1 MILTPEQENILE
13 GKQGKT
19 KQKAIRL
26 LIDLGKAAKANR
38 LVPVTSAHVSGV
50 SPLTGGDGLIKFL
63 EDLVSDSD
71 GTAVVETSLNSAGC
85 DRNRFEEIDIPVKD
99 YVEKQQM
106 ILDSYE
112 KLGIELSLSCTPYDN
127 ILEKGNASWAES
139 NAVCFANSYSEL
151 RTNRESGLS
160 ALATSLSGYTPEYG
174 LLLDENRIPNIKI
187 NVLCELNEPV
197 DYSILG
203 DWIGKQIDPKWK
215 LEFGPIPHI
224 HGIKEFDLESKK
236 ALTAASANYG
246 SALLFVDSFTRDP
259 DKTNYQAEIDFDYQD
274 LQKRYSELAPKT
286 KVDLVTIGCPQASIE
301 EIERTAELID
311 GKEIPDKRLWVFT
324 SGINFDKAK
333 KEGYVDIIESAGGM
347 VLRETCPEVV
357 HYNHDKVKH
366 ILTNSMKAEH
376 YLKSGLNSINT
387 SVSRLSECIKFAENK
402 DLVTGKT
409 IKSVKSKNKTL
420 ITNKTLKTGPL
431 EISGKGLES
440 QSEWEITGEAL
451 VTDVPITFLG
461 FVNRETGT
469 IEEEG
474 HPLDGISMAN
484 KILIFPK
491 GSGSTVAPYVLL
503 GLFYNGN
510 GPKAIINTDLDQQ
523 TIPACSLLAVPYAH
537 SFEDNPCIEIN
548 SGDKINLALKD
559 DNVSLRIIDRNG
571 H

>member
-19 KQKAIRL
+19 RQKAIRL
-26 LIDLGKAAKANR
+26 LVDLGKAAKANR

-85 DRNRFEEIDIPVKD
+85 DRNRFEEMDIPVKD

-106 ILDSYE
+106 ILDAYE

-127 ILEKGNASWAES
+127 ILERGNASWAES

-203 DWIGKQIDPKWK
+203 DWIGKQIDPRWK

-224 HGIKEFDLESKK
+224 HGIKEFDFESKK

-246 SALLFVDSFTRDP
+246 SALLFVDSFTKNP
-259 DKTNYQAEIDFDYQD
+259 DKTNYQAEIDFNYED

-301 EIERTAELID
+301 EIERTAELVD

-324 SGINFDKAK
+324 SAINFDKAK

-409 IKSVKSKNKTL
+409 VKSIKTKNKTL

-431 EISGKGLES
+431 ESSGKGLES

-537 SFEDNPCIEIN
+537 SFEDNPCLEIN

>member
-19 KQKAIRL
+19 RQKAIRL

-85 DRNRFEEIDIPVKD
+85 DRNRFEEMDIPVKD

-106 ILDSYE
+106 ILDAYE
-112 KLGIELSLSCTPYDN
+112 KLGIKLSLSCTPYDN

-215 LEFGPIPHI
+215 FEFGPIPHI
-224 HGIKEFDLESKK
+224 HGIKELDFESKK

-246 SALLFVDSFTRDP
+246 SALLFVDSFTKNP
-259 DKTNYQAEIDFDYQD
+259 DKTNYQAEIDFNYED

-301 EIERTAELID
+301 EIERTAELVD
-311 GKEIPDKRLWVFT
+311 GKKIPEKRLWVFT
-324 SGINFDKAK
+324 SAINFDKAK

-409 IKSVKSKNKTL
+409 VKSIKTKNKTL

-431 EISGKGLES
+431 ESSGKGLES

-451 VTDVPITFLG
+451 VTDLPNTFC
-461 FVNRETGT
+461 
-469 IEEEG
+469 
-474 HPLDGISMAN
+474 
-484 KILIFPK
+484 
-491 GSGSTVAPYVLL
+491 LL
-503 GLFYNGN
+503 YTS
-510 GPKAIINTDLDQQ
+510 PSQRD
-523 TIPACSLLAVPYAH
+523 
-537 SFEDNPCIEIN
+537 
-548 SGDKINLALKD
+548 
-559 DNVSLRIIDRNG
+559 
-571 H
+571 

>member
-19 KQKAIRL
+19 RQKAIRL

-85 DRNRFEEIDIPVKD
+85 DRNRFEEMDIPVKD

-106 ILDSYE
+106 ILDAYE

-127 ILEKGNASWAES
+127 ILERGNASWAES

-203 DWIGKQIDPKWK
+203 DWIGKQIDPRWK

-224 HGIKEFDLESKK
+224 HGIKEFDFESKK

-246 SALLFVDSFTRDP
+246 SALLFVDSFTKNP
-259 DKTNYQAEIDFDYQD
+259 DKTNYQAEIDFNYED

-301 EIERTAELID
+301 EIERTAELVD

-324 SGINFDKAK
+324 SAINFDKAK

-409 IKSVKSKNKTL
+409 VKSIKTKNKTL

-431 EISGKGLES
+431 ESSGKGLES

-474 HPLDGISMAN
+474 HPLDGMSMAN

-537 SFEDNPCIEIN
+537 SFEDNPCLEIN

>member
-1 MILTPEQENILE
+1 MRLTPEQEEILE

-19 KQKAIRL
+19 RQKAIRL
-26 LIDLGKAAKANR
+26 LIDLGKAAKAER

-50 SPLTGGDGLIKFL
+50 SPLTGGKGLIKFL

-85 DRNRFEEIDIPVKD
+85 DRNKFEEMDIPVKD

-106 ILDSYE
+106 ILDAYE

-127 ILEKGNASWAES
+127 ILVEGNASWAES

-160 ALATSLSGYTPEYG
+160 ALATSLSGFTPEYG

-203 DWIGKQIDPKWK
+203 DWIGKQISPNWK

-224 HGIKEFDLESKK
+224 FGVKSFDFESKK

-246 SALLFVDSFTRDP
+246 SALLFVDSFTREP
-259 DKTNYQAEIDFDYQD
+259 NVTNYQAEINFEYSD
-274 LQKRYSELAPKT
+274 LQKRYDELAPKT

-301 EIERTAELID
+301 EIERTAELVK
-311 GKEIPDKRLWVFT
+311 GKKIPEKRLWVFT
-324 SGINFDKAK
+324 SSLNFDKAK
-333 KEGYVDIIESAGGM
+333 NKGYVETIEEAGGV

-357 HYNHDKVKH
+357 HYNHEKVKH

-387 SVSRLSECIKFAENK
+387 SVSRLSECINYAENK
-402 DLVTGKT
+402 NLITDKT
-409 IKSVKSKNKTL
+409 IKHKKTTSKTL
-420 ITNKTLKTGPL
+420 KTNKTLKTGPL
-431 EISGKGLES
+431 EISGKGLDS
-440 QSEWEITGEAL
+440 QNDWEVSGEAL

-461 FVNRETGT
+461 FVNRDTGT

-474 HPLDGISMAN
+474 HPLDGLSMAN

-537 SFEDNPCIEIN
+537 SFDENPCTEIN
-548 SGDKINLALKD
+548 SGDRINLSLKG
-559 DNVSLRIIDRNG
+559 NTISLKVLTRNG
-571 H
+571 N

>member
-1 MILTPEQENILE
+1 MRLTPEQENILE

-19 KQKAIRL
+19 RQKAIRL
-26 LIDLGKAAKANR
+26 LIDLGKAANAEK

-50 SPLTGGDGLIKFL
+50 SPLTGGDGLIQFL

-71 GTAVVETSLNSAGC
+71 GTAVVDTTLNSAGC
-85 DRNRFEEIDIPVKD
+85 DRSRFEEMDIPAKD

-106 ILDSYE
+106 ILDAYE

-139 NAVCFANSYSEL
+139 NAVCFANSYSKL

-160 ALATSLSGYTPEYG
+160 ALATSLSGFTPEYG
-174 LLLDENRIPNIKI
+174 LLLDENRVPNIKV

-215 LEFGPIPHI
+215 LDFGPIPHI
-224 HGIKEFDLESKK
+224 YGIDKFDFESKK

-246 SALLFVDSFTRDP
+246 SALLFVDSFTKEPSDT
-259 DKTNYQAEIDFDYQD
+259 KYQAEINFDYSD
-274 LQKRYSELAPKT
+274 LEERYEDLAPKT
-286 KVDLVTIGCPQASIE
+286 EVDLVTIGCPQASIE
-301 EIERTAELID
+301 EIERTAGFVK
-311 GKEIPDKRLWVFT
+311 GKQIPGKRLWVFT
-324 SGINFDKAK
+324 SSVNFDEANEK
-333 KEGYVDIIESAGGM
+333 GYVETIEKAGGM

-357 HYNHDKVKH
+357 HYNHKKVKH

-387 SVSRLSECIKFAENK
+387 SVSRLSECIKHAENK
-402 DLVTGKT
+402 E
-409 IKSVKSKNKTL
+409 L
-420 ITNKTLKTGPL
+420 ITRKTVKEIKIKTKNLVSNKILKTDIL
-431 EISGKGLES
+431 EISGKALES
-440 QSEWEITGEAL
+440 QREWNINGEAL

-474 HPLDGISMAN
+474 HPLDGVSMAN

-537 SFEDNPCIEIN
+537 SFEKNPCTEIN
-548 SGDKINLALKD
+548 SKDKINLTLK
-559 DNVSLRIIDRNG
+559 NG
-571 H
+571 RVTLGIVKRHEY

>member
-19 KQKAIRL
+19 RQKAIRL

-85 DRNRFEEIDIPVKD
+85 DRNRFEEMDIPVKD

-106 ILDSYE
+106 ILDAYE

-127 ILEKGNASWAES
+127 ILERGNASWAES

-203 DWIGKQIDPKWK
+203 DWIGKQIDPRWK

-224 HGIKEFDLESKK
+224 HGIKEFDFESKK

-246 SALLFVDSFTRDP
+246 SALLFVDSFTKNP
-259 DKTNYQAEIDFDYQD
+259 DKTNYQAEIDFNYED

-301 EIERTAELID
+301 EIERTAELVD
-311 GKEIPDKRLWVFT
+311 GKEIPEKRLWVFT
-324 SGINFDKAK
+324 SAINFDKAK

-409 IKSVKSKNKTL
+409 VKSIKTKNKTL

-431 EISGKGLES
+431 ESSGKGLES

-559 DNVSLRIIDRNG
+559 KNVSLRIINRNEY
-571 H
+571 

>member
-1 MILTPEQENILE
+1 MRLTPEQEKILE

-19 KQKAIRL
+19 RQKAIRL
-26 LIDLGKAAKANR
+26 LIDLGKAANAEK

-50 SPLTGGDGLIKFL
+50 SPLTGGDGLIQFL

-71 GTAVVETSLNSAGC
+71 GTAVVDTTLNSAGC
-85 DRNRFEEIDIPVKD
+85 DRSRFEEMDIPAKD

-106 ILDSYE
+106 ILDAYE

-139 NAVCFANSYSEL
+139 NAVCFANSYSKL

-160 ALATSLSGYTPEYG
+160 ALATSLSGFTPEYG
-174 LLLDENRIPNIKI
+174 LLLDENRVPNIKV

-215 LEFGPIPHI
+215 LDFGPIPHI
-224 HGIKEFDLESKK
+224 YGIDKFDFESKK

-246 SALLFVDSFTRDP
+246 SALLFVDSFTKEPSDT
-259 DKTNYQAEIDFDYQD
+259 KYQAEINFDYSD
-274 LQKRYSELAPKT
+274 LEERYEDLAPKT
-286 KVDLVTIGCPQASIE
+286 EVDLVTIGCPQASIE
-301 EIERTAELID
+301 EIERTAGFVK
-311 GKEIPDKRLWVFT
+311 GKRIPGKRLWVFT
-324 SGINFDKAK
+324 SSVNFDEANEK
-333 KEGYVDIIESAGGM
+333 GYVETIEKAGGM

-357 HYNHDKVKH
+357 HYNHKKVKH

-387 SVSRLSECIKFAENK
+387 SVSRLSECIKHAENK
-402 DLVTGKT
+402 ELITRETVKE
-409 IKSVKSKNKTL
+409 IKIKSKNL
-420 ITNKTLKTGPL
+420 VSSKTLKTDIL

-440 QSEWEITGEAL
+440 QKEWDITGEAL

-474 HPLDGISMAN
+474 HPLDGVSMAN

-537 SFEDNPCIEIN
+537 SFEKNPCTEIN
-548 SGDKINLALKD
+548 SKDKINLTLK
-559 DNVSLRIIDRNG
+559 NG
-571 H
+571 RVTLGIVKRHEY

>member
-1 MILTPEQENILE
+1 MILTPEQKNILE

-19 KQKAIRL
+19 RQKAIRL
-26 LIDLGKAAKANR
+26 LIDLGKAARANR

-85 DRNRFEEIDIPVKD
+85 DRNRFEEMDIPVKD

-106 ILDSYE
+106 ILDAYE

-127 ILEKGNASWAES
+127 ILERGNASWAES
-139 NAVCFANSYSEL
+139 NAVCFANSYTEL

-224 HGIKEFDLESKK
+224 HGIKKFDFESKK

-246 SALLFVDSFTRDP
+246 SALLFVDSFTKNP
-259 DKTNYQAEIDFDYQD
+259 DKTNYQAEIDFNYED
-274 LQKRYSELAPKT
+274 LKKRYGELAPKT

-301 EIERTAELID
+301 EIERTAELVD
-311 GKEIPDKRLWVFT
+311 GKEIPEKRLWVFT
-324 SGINFDKAK
+324 SAINFDKAK
-333 KEGYVDIIESAGGM
+333 KEGYVDTIESAGGM

-357 HYNHDKVKH
+357 HYNHQKVKH

-409 IKSVKSKNKTL
+409 MKSIKTKNKPL
-420 ITNKTLKTGPL
+420 ITNKTLKTGL
-431 EISGKGLES
+431 LKSSGKGLES

-469 IEEEG
+469 IEEKG
-474 HPLDGISMAN
+474 HPLDGMSMAN

-537 SFEDNPCIEIN
+537 SFEENPCIEIN

-559 DNVSLRIIDRNG
+559 NNVSLRVIERNEY
-571 H
+571 

>member
-1 MILTPEQENILE
+1 MRLTPEQENILE

-19 KQKAIRL
+19 RQKAIRL
-26 LIDLGKAAKANR
+26 LIDLGKAANAEK

-50 SPLTGGDGLIKFL
+50 SPLTGGDGLIQFL

-71 GTAVVETSLNSAGC
+71 GTAVVDTTLNSAGC
-85 DRNRFEEIDIPVKD
+85 DRSRFEEMDIPAKD

-106 ILDSYE
+106 ILDAYE

-139 NAVCFANSYSEL
+139 NAVCFANSYSKL

-160 ALATSLSGYTPEYG
+160 ALATSLSGFTPEYG
-174 LLLDENRIPNIKI
+174 LLLDENRVPNIKV

-215 LEFGPIPHI
+215 LDFGPIPHI
-224 HGIKEFDLESKK
+224 YGIDKFDFESKK

-246 SALLFVDSFTRDP
+246 SALLFVDSFTKEPSDT
-259 DKTNYQAEIDFDYQD
+259 KYQAEINFDYSD
-274 LQKRYSELAPKT
+274 LEERYEDLAPKT
-286 KVDLVTIGCPQASIE
+286 EVDLVTIGCPQASIE
-301 EIERTAELID
+301 EIERTAGFVK
-311 GKEIPDKRLWVFT
+311 GKRIPGKRLWVFT
-324 SGINFDKAK
+324 SSVNFDEANEK
-333 KEGYVDIIESAGGM
+333 GYVETIEKAGGM

-357 HYNHDKVKH
+357 HYNHKKVKH

-387 SVSRLSECIKFAENK
+387 SVSRLSECIKHAENK
-402 DLVTGKT
+402 ELITRETVKE
-409 IKSVKSKNKTL
+409 IKIKSKNL
-420 ITNKTLKTGPL
+420 VSSKTLKTDIL

-440 QSEWEITGEAL
+440 QREWNINGEAL

-474 HPLDGISMAN
+474 HPLDGVSMAN

-537 SFEDNPCIEIN
+537 SFEKNPCTEIN
-548 SGDKINLALKD
+548 SKDKINLTLK
-559 DNVSLRIIDRNG
+559 NG
-571 H
+571 RVTLGIVKRHEY

>member
-19 KQKAIRL
+19 RQKAIRL

-85 DRNRFEEIDIPVKD
+85 DRNRFEEMDIPVKD

-174 LLLDENRIPNIKI
+174 LLLDENRVPNIKI

-246 SALLFVDSFTRDP
+246 SALLFVDSFTRNP

-301 EIERTAELID
+301 EIERTAELVD
-311 GKEIPDKRLWVFT
+311 GKKIPEKRLWVFT
-324 SGINFDKAK
+324 SAINFDKAK

-537 SFEDNPCIEIN
+537 SFENNPCIEIN

>member
-1 MILTPEQENILE
+1 MRLTPEQENILE

-19 KQKAIRL
+19 RQKAIRL
-26 LIDLGKAAKANR
+26 LIDLGKAANAEK

-50 SPLTGGDGLIKFL
+50 SPLTGGDGLIQFL

-71 GTAVVETSLNSAGC
+71 GTAVVDTTLNSAGC
-85 DRNRFEEIDIPVKD
+85 DRSRFEEMDIPAKD

-106 ILDSYE
+106 ILDAYE

-139 NAVCFANSYSEL
+139 NAVCFANSYSKL

-160 ALATSLSGYTPEYG
+160 ALATSLSGFTPEYG
-174 LLLDENRIPNIKI
+174 LLLDENRIPNIKV
-187 NVLCELNEPV
+187 NVLCELKEPV

-203 DWIGKQIDPKWK
+203 DWIGKQIEPKWK
-215 LEFGPIPHI
+215 LDFGPIPHI
-224 HGIKEFDLESKK
+224 YGIDKFDFESKK

-246 SALLFVDSFTRDP
+246 SALLFVDSFTKEPSDT
-259 DKTNYQAEIDFDYQD
+259 KYQAEINFDYSD
-274 LQKRYSELAPKT
+274 LEERYEDLAPKT
-286 KVDLVTIGCPQASIE
+286 EVDLVTIGCPQASIE
-301 EIERTAELID
+301 EIERTAGFVK
-311 GKEIPDKRLWVFT
+311 GKRIPGKRLWVFT
-324 SGINFDKAK
+324 SSVNFDEANEK
-333 KEGYVDIIESAGGM
+333 GYVETIEKAGGM

-357 HYNHDKVKH
+357 HYNHKKVKH

-387 SVSRLSECIKFAENK
+387 SVSRLSECIKHAENK
-402 DLVTGKT
+402 ELITRETVKE
-409 IKSVKSKNKTL
+409 IKIKSKNL
-420 ITNKTLKTGPL
+420 VSSKTLKTDIL

-440 QSEWEITGEAL
+440 QKEWDITGEAL

-474 HPLDGISMAN
+474 HPLDGVSMAN

-537 SFEDNPCIEIN
+537 SFEKNPCTEIN
-548 SGDKINLALKD
+548 SKDKINLTLK
-559 DNVSLRIIDRNG
+559 NG
-571 H
+571 RVTLGILKRHES

>member
-1 MILTPEQENILE
+1 MRLTPEQENILE

-19 KQKAIRL
+19 RQKAIRL
-26 LIDLGKAAKANR
+26 LIDLGKAANAEK

-50 SPLTGGDGLIKFL
+50 SPLTGGDGLIQFL

-71 GTAVVETSLNSAGC
+71 GTAVVDTTLNSAGC
-85 DRNRFEEIDIPVKD
+85 DRSRFEEMDIPAKD

-106 ILDSYE
+106 ILDAYE

-139 NAVCFANSYSEL
+139 NAVCFANSYSKL

-160 ALATSLSGYTPEYG
+160 ALATSLSGFTPEYG
-174 LLLDENRIPNIKI
+174 LLLDENRVPNIKV

-215 LEFGPIPHI
+215 LDFGPIPHI
-224 HGIKEFDLESKK
+224 YGIDKFDFESKK

-246 SALLFVDSFTRDP
+246 SALLFVDSFTKEPSDT
-259 DKTNYQAEIDFDYQD
+259 KYQAEINFDYSD
-274 LQKRYSELAPKT
+274 LEERYEDLAPKT
-286 KVDLVTIGCPQASIE
+286 EVDLVTIGCPQASIE
-301 EIERTAELID
+301 EIERTAGFVK
-311 GKEIPDKRLWVFT
+311 GKRIPGKRLWVFT
-324 SGINFDKAK
+324 SSVNFDEANEK
-333 KEGYVDIIESAGGM
+333 GYVKTIEKAGGM

-357 HYNHDKVKH
+357 HYNHKKVKH

-387 SVSRLSECIKFAENK
+387 SVSRLSECIKHAENK
-402 DLVTGKT
+402 KLITRETVKE
-409 IKSVKSKNKTL
+409 IKIKSKNL
-420 ITNKTLKTGPL
+420 VSSKTLKTDIL
-431 EISGKGLES
+431 EISGKALES
-440 QSEWEITGEAL
+440 QKEWDITGEAL

-474 HPLDGISMAN
+474 HPLDGVSMAN

-537 SFEDNPCIEIN
+537 SFEKNPCTEIN
-548 SGDKINLALKD
+548 SKDKINLTLK
-559 DNVSLRIIDRNG
+559 NG
-571 H
+571 RVTLGIVKRHEY

>member
-1 MILTPEQENILE
+1 MRLTPEQENILE

-19 KQKAIRL
+19 RQKAIRL
-26 LIDLGKAAKANR
+26 LIDLGKAANAEK

-50 SPLTGGDGLIKFL
+50 SPLTGGDGLIQFL

-71 GTAVVETSLNSAGC
+71 GTAVVDTTLNSAGC
-85 DRNRFEEIDIPVKD
+85 DRSRFEEMDIPAKD

-106 ILDSYE
+106 ILDAYE

-139 NAVCFANSYSEL
+139 NAVCFANSYSKL

-160 ALATSLSGYTPEYG
+160 ALATSLSGFTPEYG
-174 LLLDENRIPNIKI
+174 LLLDENRVPNIKV

-215 LEFGPIPHI
+215 LDFGPIPHI
-224 HGIKEFDLESKK
+224 YGIDKFDFESKK

-246 SALLFVDSFTRDP
+246 SALLFVDSFTKEPSDT
-259 DKTNYQAEIDFDYQD
+259 KYQAEINFDYKD
-274 LQKRYSELAPKT
+274 LEERYNDLAPKT
-286 KVDLVTIGCPQASIE
+286 EVDLVTIGCPQASIE
-301 EIERTAELID
+301 EIERTAGFVK
-311 GKEIPDKRLWVFT
+311 GKRIPGKRLWVFT
-324 SGINFDKAK
+324 SSVNFDEANEK
-333 KEGYVDIIESAGGM
+333 GYVETIEKAGGM

-357 HYNHDKVKH
+357 HYNHKKVKH

-387 SVSRLSECIKFAENK
+387 SVSRLSECIKHAENK
-402 DLVTGKT
+402 ELITRETVKE
-409 IKSVKSKNKTL
+409 IKIKSKNL
-420 ITNKTLKTGPL
+420 VSSKTLKTDIL

-440 QSEWEITGEAL
+440 QKEWDITGDAL

-474 HPLDGISMAN
+474 HPLDGVSMAN

-537 SFEDNPCIEIN
+537 SFEKNPCTEIN
-548 SGDKINLALKD
+548 SEDKINLTLK
-559 DNVSLRIIDRNG
+559 NG
-571 H
+571 RVTLGIVKRHEY

>member
-19 KQKAIRL
+19 RQKAIRL
-26 LIDLGKAAKANR
+26 LIDLGKAAKAKR

-50 SPLTGGDGLIKFL
+50 SPLTGGNGLIKFL

-85 DRNRFEEIDIPVKD
+85 DRNRFEEMDIPVKD

-106 ILDSYE
+106 ILDAYE
-112 KLGIELSLSCTPYDN
+112 KLGIKLSLSCTPYDN

-224 HGIKEFDLESKK
+224 HGIKEFDFESKK

-246 SALLFVDSFTRDP
+246 SALLFVDSFTKNP
-259 DKTNYQAEIDFDYQD
+259 DKTNYQAEIDFKYED

-301 EIERTAELID
+301 EIERTAELVD
-311 GKEIPDKRLWVFT
+311 GKKIPEKRLWVFT
-324 SGINFDKAK
+324 SAINFDKAK

-409 IKSVKSKNKTL
+409 VKSIKTKNKTL

-431 EISGKGLES
+431 ESSGKGLES

>member
-1 MILTPEQENILE
+1 MILTPEQKNILE

-19 KQKAIRL
+19 RQKAIRL
-26 LIDLGKAAKANR
+26 LIDLGKAARANR

-71 GTAVVETSLNSAGC
+71 GTAVVKTSLNSAGC
-85 DRNRFEEIDIPVKD
+85 DRNRFEEMDIPVKD

-106 ILDSYE
+106 ILDAYE

-127 ILEKGNASWAES
+127 ILERGNASWAES
-139 NAVCFANSYSEL
+139 NAVCFANSYTEL

-187 NVLCELNEPV
+187 NVLCELSEPV

-224 HGIKEFDLESKK
+224 HGIKKFDFESKK

-246 SALLFVDSFTRDP
+246 SALLFVDSFTKNP
-259 DKTNYQAEIDFDYQD
+259 DKTNYQAEIDFNYED
-274 LQKRYSELAPKT
+274 LKKRYGELAPKT

-301 EIERTAELID
+301 EIERTAELVD
-311 GKEIPDKRLWVFT
+311 GKEIPEKRLWVFT
-324 SGINFDKAK
+324 SAINFDKAK
-333 KEGYVDIIESAGGM
+333 KEGYVDTIESAGGM

-357 HYNHDKVKH
+357 HYNHQKVKH

-409 IKSVKSKNKTL
+409 MKSIKTKNKPL
-420 ITNKTLKTGPL
+420 ITNKTLKTGL
-431 EISGKGLES
+431 LKSSGKGLES

-469 IEEEG
+469 IEEKG
-474 HPLDGISMAN
+474 HPLDGMSMAN

-537 SFEDNPCIEIN
+537 SFEENPCIEIN

-559 DNVSLRIIDRNG
+559 NNVSLRVIERNEY
-571 H
+571 

>member
-19 KQKAIRL
+19 RQKAIRL

-85 DRNRFEEIDIPVKD
+85 DRNRFEEMDIPVKD

-106 ILDSYE
+106 ILDAYE

-127 ILEKGNASWAES
+127 ILVKGNASWAES

-224 HGIKEFDLESKK
+224 HGIKELDFESKK

-246 SALLFVDSFTRDP
+246 SALLFVDSFTKNP
-259 DKTNYQAEIDFDYQD
+259 EKTNYQAEIDFNYDD
-274 LQKRYSELAPKT
+274 LQKRYRELAPKT

-301 EIERTAELID
+301 EIERTAELVD
-311 GKEIPDKRLWVFT
+311 GKKIPEKRLWVFT
-324 SGINFDKAK
+324 SAINFDKAK

-409 IKSVKSKNKTL
+409 VKSINTKNKTL
-420 ITNKTLKTGPL
+420 VTNKTLKTGPL
-431 EISGKGLES
+431 ESSGEGLDS

-559 DNVSLRIIDRNG
+559 NNVSLRVINRNEY
-571 H
+571 

>member
-19 KQKAIRL
+19 RQKAIRL

-85 DRNRFEEIDIPVKD
+85 DRNRFEEMDIPVKD

-224 HGIKEFDLESKK
+224 HGIKKFDLESKK

-246 SALLFVDSFTRDP
+246 SALLFVDSFTRNP
-259 DKTNYQAEIDFDYQD
+259 DKTNYQAEIDFNYQD

-301 EIERTAELID
+301 EIERTAELVD
-311 GKEIPDKRLWVFT
+311 GKKIPEKRLWVFT
-324 SGINFDKAK
+324 SAINFDKAK

-387 SVSRLSECIKFAENK
+387 SVSRLSECIKVAENK

-409 IKSVKSKNKTL
+409 IKSIKTKIKTL

-537 SFEDNPCIEIN
+537 SFENNPCIEIN

>member
-19 KQKAIRL
+19 RQKAIRL
-26 LIDLGKAAKANR
+26 LIDLGKAAKAKR

-85 DRNRFEEIDIPVKD
+85 DRNRFEEMDIPVKD

-106 ILDSYE
+106 ILDAYE
-112 KLGIELSLSCTPYDN
+112 KLGIKLSLSCTPYDN

-224 HGIKEFDLESKK
+224 HGIKKFDFESKK

-246 SALLFVDSFTRDP
+246 SALLFVDSFTKNP
-259 DKTNYQAEIDFDYQD
+259 DKTNYQAEIDFNYED

-301 EIERTAELID
+301 EIERTAELVD
-311 GKEIPDKRLWVFT
+311 GKEIPEKRLWVFT
-324 SGINFDKAK
+324 SAINFDKAK
-333 KEGYVDIIESAGGM
+333 KEGYVDVIESAGGM

-409 IKSVKSKNKTL
+409 VKSIKTKNKTL

-431 EISGKGLES
+431 ESSGKGLES

-559 DNVSLRIIDRNG
+559 NNVSLRVINRNEY
-571 H
+571 

>member
-19 KQKAIRL
+19 RQKAIRL
-26 LIDLGKAAKANR
+26 LIDLGKAAKAKR

-50 SPLTGGDGLIKFL
+50 SPLTGGNGLIKFL

-85 DRNRFEEIDIPVKD
+85 DRNRFEEMDIPVKD

-106 ILDSYE
+106 ILDAYE
-112 KLGIELSLSCTPYDN
+112 KLGIKLSLSCTPYDN
-127 ILEKGNASWAES
+127 ILQKGNASWAES

-224 HGIKEFDLESKK
+224 HGIKEFDFESKK

-246 SALLFVDSFTRDP
+246 SALLFVDSFTKNP
-259 DKTNYQAEIDFDYQD
+259 DKTNYQAEIDFNYED
-274 LQKRYSELAPKT
+274 LQKRYNELAPKT

-301 EIERTAELID
+301 EIERTAELVD
-311 GKEIPDKRLWVFT
+311 GKKIPEKRLWVFT
-324 SGINFDKAK
+324 SAINFDKAK
-333 KEGYVDIIESAGGM
+333 KEGYVDTIESAGGM

-409 IKSVKSKNKTL
+409 VKSIKTKNKTL

-431 EISGKGLES
+431 ESSGKGLES

>member
-19 KQKAIRL
+19 RQKAIRL

-63 EDLVSDSD
+63 EDLVSYSD

-85 DRNRFEEIDIPVKD
+85 DRNRFEEMDIPVKD

-106 ILDSYE
+106 ILDAYE

-127 ILEKGNASWAES
+127 ILERGNASWAES

-203 DWIGKQIDPKWK
+203 DWIGKQIDPRWK

-224 HGIKEFDLESKK
+224 HGIKEFDFESKK

-246 SALLFVDSFTRDP
+246 SALLFVDSFTKNP
-259 DKTNYQAEIDFDYQD
+259 DKTNYQAEIDFNYED

-301 EIERTAELID
+301 EIERTAELVD

-324 SGINFDKAK
+324 SAINFDKAK

-409 IKSVKSKNKTL
+409 VKSIKTKNKTL

-431 EISGKGLES
+431 ESSGKGLES

-537 SFEDNPCIEIN
+537 SFEDNPCLEIN

>member
-19 KQKAIRL
+19 RQKAIRL

-85 DRNRFEEIDIPVKD
+85 DRNRFEEMDIPVKD

-106 ILDSYE
+106 ILDAYE

-174 LLLDENRIPNIKI
+174 LLLDENRIPNIKV
-187 NVLCELNEPV
+187 NVLCELSEPV

-224 HGIKEFDLESKK
+224 HGIREFDFESKK

-246 SALLFVDSFTRDP
+246 SALLFVDSFTRNP
-259 DKTNYQAEIDFDYQD
+259 DKTNYQAEINFNYED

-301 EIERTAELID
+301 EIERTAELVD
-311 GKEIPDKRLWVFT
+311 GKEIPEKRLWVFT
-324 SGINFDKAK
+324 SAINFDKAK
-333 KEGYVDIIESAGGM
+333 KEGYVDVIESAGGM

-409 IKSVKSKNKTL
+409 VKSIKTKNKTL

-431 EISGKGLES
+431 ESSGKGLES

-537 SFEDNPCIEIN
+537 SFEDNPCLEIN

>member
-19 KQKAIRL
+19 RQKAIRL

-71 GTAVVETSLNSAGC
+71 GTAVVDTSLNSAGC
-85 DRNRFEEIDIPVKD
+85 DRNRFEEMDIPVKD

-106 ILDSYE
+106 ILDAYE

-224 HGIKEFDLESKK
+224 HGIKEFDFESKK

-246 SALLFVDSFTRDP
+246 SALLFVDSFTKNP
-259 DKTNYQAEIDFDYQD
+259 DKTNYQAEIDFNYED
-274 LQKRYSELAPKT
+274 LQKRYSDLAPKT

-301 EIERTAELID
+301 EIERTAELVD
-311 GKEIPDKRLWVFT
+311 GKEIPEKRLWVFT
-324 SGINFDKAK
+324 SAINFDKAK

-387 SVSRLSECIKFAENK
+387 SVSRLSECIKFAENRE
-402 DLVTGKT
+402 LVTGKT
-409 IKSVKSKNKTL
+409 VKSIKTKNKTL

-431 EISGKGLES
+431 ESSGKGLES

-548 SGDKINLALKD
+548 SCLLYTSPSPRDLSTSRMPSSA
-559 DNVSLRIIDRNG
+559 
-571 H
+571 

>member
-1 MILTPEQENILE
+1 MILTPEQEKILE

-19 KQKAIRL
+19 RQKAIRL
-26 LIDLGKAAKANR
+26 LIDLGKAAKAKR

-85 DRNRFEEIDIPVKD
+85 DRNRFEEMDIPVKD

-106 ILDSYE
+106 ILDAYE

-174 LLLDENRIPNIKI
+174 LLLDENRIPNMKI

-197 DYSILG
+197 DFSILG

-224 HGIKEFDLESKK
+224 HGIKEFDFESKK

-246 SALLFVDSFTRDP
+246 SALLFVDSFTKNP
-259 DKTNYQAEIDFDYQD
+259 DKTNYQAEIDFNYED

-301 EIERTAELID
+301 EIERTAELVD
-311 GKEIPDKRLWVFT
+311 GKKIPEKRLWVFT
-324 SGINFDKAK
+324 SAINFDKAK

-402 DLVTGKT
+402 DLVTGRT
-409 IKSVKSKNKTL
+409 IKSIKTKNKTL

-431 EISGKGLES
+431 ESSGKGLES
-440 QSEWEITGEAL
+440 QREWEITGEAL

-510 GPKAIINTDLDQQ
+510 GPKAIINTDLDKQ

>member
-1 MILTPEQENILE
+1 MRLTPEQENILE

-19 KQKAIRL
+19 RQKAIRL
-26 LIDLGKAAKANR
+26 LIDLGKAANAEK

-50 SPLTGGDGLIKFL
+50 SPLTGGDGLIQFL

-71 GTAVVETSLNSAGC
+71 GTAVVDTTLNSAGC
-85 DRNRFEEIDIPVKD
+85 DRSRFEEMDIPAKD

-106 ILDSYE
+106 ILDAYE

-139 NAVCFANSYSEL
+139 NAVCFANSYSKL

-160 ALATSLSGYTPEYG
+160 ALATSLSGFTPEYG
-174 LLLDENRIPNIKI
+174 LLLDENRVPNIKV

-215 LEFGPIPHI
+215 LDFGPIPHI
-224 HGIKEFDLESKK
+224 YGIDKFDFESKK

-246 SALLFVDSFTRDP
+246 SALLFVDSFTKEPSDT
-259 DKTNYQAEIDFDYQD
+259 KYQAEINFDYSD
-274 LQKRYSELAPKT
+274 LEERYEDLAPKT
-286 KVDLVTIGCPQASIE
+286 EVDLVTIGCPQASIE
-301 EIERTAELID
+301 EIERTAGFVK
-311 GKEIPDKRLWVFT
+311 GKRIPGKRLWVFT
-324 SGINFDKAK
+324 SSVNFDEANEK
-333 KEGYVDIIESAGGM
+333 GYVKTIEKAGGM

-357 HYNHDKVKH
+357 HYNHKKVKH

-387 SVSRLSECIKFAENK
+387 SVSRLSECIKHAENK
-402 DLVTGKT
+402 ELITRETVKE
-409 IKSVKSKNKTL
+409 IKIKSKNL
-420 ITNKTLKTGPL
+420 VSSKTLKTDIL

-440 QSEWEITGEAL
+440 QKEWDITGEAL

-474 HPLDGISMAN
+474 HPLDGVSMAN

-537 SFEDNPCIEIN
+537 SFEKNPCTEIN
-548 SGDKINLALKD
+548 SKDKINLTLK
-559 DNVSLRIIDRNG
+559 NG
-571 H
+571 RVTLGIVKRHEY

>member
-1 MILTPEQENILE
+1 MRLTPEQENILE

-19 KQKAIRL
+19 RQKAIRL
-26 LIDLGKAAKANR
+26 LIDLGKAANAEK

-50 SPLTGGDGLIKFL
+50 SPLTGGDGLIQFL

-71 GTAVVETSLNSAGC
+71 GTAVVDTTLNSAGC
-85 DRNRFEEIDIPVKD
+85 DRSRFEEMDIPAKD

-106 ILDSYE
+106 ILDAYE

-139 NAVCFANSYSEL
+139 NAVCFANSYSKL

-160 ALATSLSGYTPEYG
+160 ALATSLSGFTPEYG
-174 LLLDENRIPNIKI
+174 LLLDENRVPNIKV

-203 DWIGKQIDPKWK
+203 DWIGKQIEPKWK
-215 LEFGPIPHI
+215 LDFGPIPHI
-224 HGIKEFDLESKK
+224 YGINKFDFESKK

-246 SALLFVDSFTRDP
+246 SALLFVDSFTKEPSDT
-259 DKTNYQAEIDFDYQD
+259 KYQAEINFDYSD
-274 LQKRYSELAPKT
+274 LEERYEDLAPKT
-286 KVDLVTIGCPQASIE
+286 EVDLVTIGCPQASIE
-301 EIERTAELID
+301 EIERTAGFVK
-311 GKEIPDKRLWVFT
+311 GKRIPGKRLWVFT
-324 SGINFDKAK
+324 SSVNFDEANEK
-333 KEGYVDIIESAGGM
+333 GYVETIEKAGGM

-357 HYNHDKVKH
+357 HYNHKKVKH

-387 SVSRLSECIKFAENK
+387 SVSRLSECIKHAENK
-402 DLVTGKT
+402 ELITRETVKE
-409 IKSVKSKNKTL
+409 IKIKSKNL
-420 ITNKTLKTGPL
+420 VSSKTLKTDIL

-440 QSEWEITGEAL
+440 QKEWDITGEAL

-474 HPLDGISMAN
+474 HPLDGVSMAN

-537 SFEDNPCIEIN
+537 SFEKNPCTEIN
-548 SGDKINLALKD
+548 SKDKINLTLK
-559 DNVSLRIIDRNG
+559 NG
-571 H
+571 RVTLGIVKRHEY